1 MKEYY
6 AGLEKLIDDML
17 EKSVTD
23 AEYQA
28 MEKQLT
34 DHIRNYYVKKEQMK
48 REKIEKTR
56 TAALNKVVEGI
67 VEYLNTYDGIN
78 IDSSA
83 LKELTA
89 AAAEESLKEIA
100 KEAQYL
106 QKLGVFDV
114 DPVEEQKNPNLKN
127 TGDVLKDY
135 IASLRG

>member
-28 MEKQLT
+28 MEKLT

-67 VEYLNTYDGIN
+67 VEYLNTYDGID

-106 QKLGVFDV
+106 QKLGIFDAE
-114 DPVEEQKNPNLKN
+114 PVEEQKNPDLKS

>member
-67 VEYLNTYDGIN
+67 VEYLNTYDGID

-100 KEAQYL
+100 KEVRHQ
-106 QKLGVFDV
+106 
-114 DPVEEQKNPNLKN
+114 
-127 TGDVLKDY
+127 TR
-135 IASLRG
+135 LRGCNKESA